1 MNPQARK
8 RLFVSFIILI
18 LVCFGLYLYFD
29 NSQAVA
35 TAQTA
40 QLKTNTYD
48 VGTTYSG
55 QITKQYVQ
63 EGDTVKAGDK
73 LFEIDSAELKVSLQK
88 SDVSRASLGI
98 PLTKDN
104 DILVEATKA
113 GSVKTIDQSQ
123 GSFVP
128 ANTVLATISQTSN
141 LQVEASVNLSPD
153 QYSHI
158 NHNSRL
164 IVTLPDGT
172 VTNTP
177 IGNTDIVNENNQ
189 VIAKLTGDL
198 HNVKQDPLTIK
209 DGAPVKTKLQI
220 VKPLWQRMTDAVVKF
235 VRSIFP

>member
-8 RLFVSFIILI
+8 RLVASFIILI
-18 LVCFGLYLYFD
+18 LVCCGLYLYFD

-48 VGTTYSG
+48 VGTAYSG

-88 SDVSRASLGI
+88 SEVSRASLGI
-98 PLTKDN
+98 PLTSDD
-104 DILVEATKA
+104 DILVEATKP
-113 GSVKTIDQSQ
+113 GVVKTVDQSQ

-158 NHNSRL
+158 NRNSRL

-172 VTNTP
+172 VTRTP
-177 IGNTDIVNENNQ
+177 ISNTDIVNENNQ

-198 HNVKQDPLTIK
+198 HHVKQDPLTIK
-209 DGAPVKTKLQI
+209 DGAPVKTRLQI
-220 VKPLWQRMTDAVVKF
+220 VKPLWQKITDVVVNF
-235 VRSIFP
+235 VRGIFP